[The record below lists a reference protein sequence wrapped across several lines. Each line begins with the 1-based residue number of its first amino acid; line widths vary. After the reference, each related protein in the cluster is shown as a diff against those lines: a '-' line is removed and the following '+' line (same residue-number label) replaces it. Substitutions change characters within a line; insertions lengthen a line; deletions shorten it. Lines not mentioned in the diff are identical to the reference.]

1 MTQTKKKERKV
12 VIHIENEE
20 LKRIVDNELGGVTI
34 EMIVKHSNIKV
45 DARTGE
51 DEQVKIYRF
60 GS

>member
-1 MTQTKKKERKV
+1 MTQTKAKERKV
-12 VIHIENEE
+12 VIHIEHEE
-20 LKRIVDNELGGVTI
+20 LKRIVDNELGGITI

-45 DARTGE
+45 TALTGE

>member
-1 MTQTKKKERKV
+1 M
-12 VIHIENEE
+12 IHIEHEE
-20 LKRIVDNELGGVTI
+20 LKRIVDNELGGITI

-45 DARTGE
+45 TALTGE